1 MIFLTRI
8 TTVILARKIC
18 GEVQSLKLNSD
29 FYFVS
34 EENRDYMW
42 EPDLN
47 PDGDFGWEW
56 YFRYNNHIPGYSEA
70 QLKGMDSQADLR

>member
-1 MIFLTRI
+1 MILFDTNNYF
-8 TTVILARKIC
+8 A
-18 GEVQSLKLNSD
+18 EVQSLKFNSD

-70 QLKGMDSQADLR
+70 QLKDMDSKADLR

>member
-1 MIFLTRI
+1 
-8 TTVILARKIC
+8 
-18 GEVQSLKLNSD
+18 
-29 FYFVS
+29 
-34 EENRDYMW
+34 MW